1 MVGTRVVGIGMLG
14 IGMLGI
20 GMLGKEI
27 FEMGL
32 APGLLGFAVLG
43 PAFELAGPA
52 LVVISGAASKQGRE
66 KARAS
71 RESLLP

>member
-1 MVGTRVVGIGMLG
+1 MVGTGVVGTGMV
-14 IGMLGI
+14 GI

-27 FEMGL
+27 FEMGP
-32 APGLLGFAVLG
+32 APGQLGFAVLG
-43 PAFELAGPA
+43 PAFALAGPA
-52 LVVISGAASKQGRE
+52 SVVTSGAASKQGRE